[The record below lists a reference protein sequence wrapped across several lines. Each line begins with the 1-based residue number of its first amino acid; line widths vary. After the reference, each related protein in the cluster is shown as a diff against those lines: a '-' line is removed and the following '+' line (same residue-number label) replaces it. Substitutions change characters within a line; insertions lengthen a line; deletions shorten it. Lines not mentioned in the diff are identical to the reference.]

1 MNRREFC
8 KQSAWLITTSLLGTK
23 GFCSSLP
30 PGAAKVNSRKVIV
43 LGIDGLDPNL
53 LRSFM
58 DRGMMP
64 HFQRL
69 ISAGG
74 DLREMRTTIPAQS
87 PVAWA
92 SFSTCT
98 NPGRHGIFDFIHRQ
112 PDTFEL
118 YLSTSR
124 TYEPQGEKFEIG
136 KWVFS
141 LKSGEIKNLVGERP
155 FWNYLTE
162 AGIPAVIY
170 RTPSNFPPFAGKAW
184 EMSGMG
190 TPDIMGTYGTF
201 SYYTDT
207 PPKNSGKITGGKVFP
222 TFLKNNGIAENYLYG
237 PQNSFRLD
245 EKEPFDEVD
254 GRKHYNYE
262 KLTIPFKVYV
272 DQEHAVAK
280 IVVQDKEIFLQQ
292 GEWSGWVEVRFELIP
307 HVKHLSGIVKFY
319 LKEVRPHFKLY
330 VSPIN
335 INPAHPAL
343 PIFNPPEYG
352 EALVKDLGLFY
363 TQGMAED
370 TKARTYGILD
380 DREYWSQSQMVTA
393 DWFRAWRWH
402 LDRFREGFLFFYFST
417 LDLGQHMFWRYL
429 DHVSP
434 IHEQALKS
442 GLKDPVERLY
452 RQMDEALGMVLQKID
467 AQTTLIVISDH
478 GFTGFRRCFNLN
490 SWLLDNG
497 YLSLLDPAQREKAEY
512 FENVDWNRTRA
523 YGLGINGLYL
533 NLENREFKGIVRPD
547 QEAGLLTELKRK
559 LEMLIDPKTGEHP
572 LKHAYIAKEVYK
584 GKYVGTF
591 SPDIIL
597 GFRRG
602 YRASWE
608 TILGGVPKDW
618 FTDNL
623 DPWSGDHCIDPTEV
637 PATLV
642 TTKKIKKS
650 SPAIWDIGPTVLNE
664 FGIKIPEN
672 LEGKP
677 IF

>member
-8 KQSAWLITTSLLGTK
+8 KRGVLFVSTSLLSTK

-30 PGAAKVNSRKVIV
+30 SGAGKTNARKVIA
-43 LGIDGLDPNL
+43 LGIDGMDPSL

-58 DRGMMP
+58 DEGMMP
-64 HFQRL
+64 HFQKL
-69 ISAGG
+69 ISTGG
-74 DLREMRTTIPAQS
+74 DLREMQTTIPAQS

-124 TYEPQGEKFEIG
+124 TYEAAGEKLRFG
-136 KWVFS
+136 KWLFS

-170 RTPSNFPPFAGKAW
+170 RAPSNFPPFAGKAW

-190 TPDIMGTYGTF
+190 TPDILGTYGTF
-201 SYYTDT
+201 SYYTDN
-207 PPKNSGKITGGKVFP
+207 PPENSAKVSGGKVYP
-222 TFLKNNGIAENYLYG
+222 TFPKNGVAENYLYG

-245 EKEPFDEVD
+245 EKDPFDEVD

-272 DQEHAVAK
+272 DQEHPVAK
-280 IVVQDKEIFLQQ
+280 IIVQDKEIFLQQ

-335 INPAHPAL
+335 INPANPAL

-352 EALVKDLGLFY
+352 EAMVKDLGLFY

-442 GLKDPVERLY
+442 GLQNPVERLY
-452 RQMDEALGMVLQKID
+452 RQMDEALGMVLQKMD

-497 YLSLLDPAQREKAEY
+497 YMSLLDPAQREKAEY
-512 FENVDWNRTRA
+512 FENVDWNRTRV

-533 NLENREFKGIVRPD
+533 NRAEREFKGIVRPD
-547 QEAGLLTELKRK
+547 QEDGLLTELKRK
-559 LEMLIDPKTGEHP
+559 LELLIDPKTGEHP
-572 LKHAYIAKEVYK
+572 IKHAYIAKEVFK
-584 GKYVGTF
+584 GRYVGTL

-642 TTKKIKKS
+642 TTKRIRKS
-650 SPAIWDIGPTVLNE
+650 NPAIWDIGATVLRE
-664 FGIKIPEN
+664 FGIKVPEA
-672 LEGKP
+672 LEGEP